1 MVGFFFNIK
10 NKNMSKLS
18 RYSVRSTSEVR
29 KHEDKIVT
37 NFMGGNSY
45 KLDPLQT
52 LKIIAASS
60 IFAEPQYYRDGL
72 NSEKYIKNHSMI
84 LKYSIFPDLFKD
96 KRSAVEVFSSSI
108 DSSLDYNFKA
118 TLDLAKELRSVY
130 YMRLN
135 PSVIFIR
142 ASIHPKRIEFNE
154 KNPGYMKSI
163 GKAISF
169 RPDDLTNQ
177 FDYFMF
183 LNKSKN
189 KLSSIVKRT
198 WAEKLEEFSKYQLNK
213 YKGKKLIDLVRISHA
228 WNSDIDELMKTGTLK
243 IDDNEQTWEMYISK
257 NGSNKESWE
266 WVIDNLWLIEKQ

>member
-1 MVGFFFNIK
+1 
-10 NKNMSKLS
+10 
-18 RYSVRSTSEVR
+18 
-29 KHEDKIVT
+29 
-37 NFMGGNSY
+37 
-45 KLDPLQT
+45 
-52 LKIIAASS
+52 
-60 IFAEPQYYRDGL
+60 
-72 NSEKYIKNHSMI
+72 
-84 LKYSIFPDLFKD
+84 
-96 KRSAVEVFSSSI
+96 
-108 DSSLDYNFKA
+108 
-118 TLDLAKELRSVY
+118 
-130 YMRLN
+130 
-135 PSVIFIR
+135 
-142 ASIHPKRIEFNE
+142 
-154 KNPGYMKSI
+154 MKSI